1 MTTDRSLPTPTI
13 RRFQAG
19 LFPVNAYT
27 VETPRG
33 VVVVDSTLGV
43 SDGRALRATVE
54 ALGKPLLAVL
64 VTHAHPDHY
73 GGLAPL
79 LGNSETPVYAAAGVA
94 AVIRRDD
101 ELKERILRP
110 MFGDEWAHTRRFPD
124 RVVANGERLT
134 FDGVTFRLVDLGP
147 GESPHDSLWLLEGAD
162 GAIEHAF
169 VGDLV
174 YDHMHCFLGDGE
186 YTSWLGNIA
195 RARQLL
201 APGTTLHMGH
211 GTPGEA
217 AALLDWQQ
225 AYLGAFVDAVE
236 RAERAGLGTEA
247 FAAAVTADMQRYL
260 PGSDLLF
267 LMQLSI
273 EPMRPVLAA
282 ARHA

>member
-1 MTTDRSLPTPTI
+1 MTTI

-27 VETPRG
+27 LETPHG

-43 SDGRALRATVE
+43 SDGRALRAAAD

-73 GGLAPL
+73 GGLASL
-79 LGNSETPVYAAAGVA
+79 LEGRDTPVYAAAGVG

-101 ELKERILRP
+101 EIKERILRP

-124 RVVANGERLT
+124 RVVADGERLT
-134 FDGVTFRLVDLGP
+134 FDGATFRLVDLGP

-162 GAIEHAF
+162 GAAEHAF

-174 YDHMHCFLGDGE
+174 YDHMHCFLADGE
-186 YTSWLGNIA
+186 YKSWRANIA
-195 RARQLL
+195 RARRILS
-201 APGTTLHMGH
+201 PRTTLHMGH

-217 AALLDWQQ
+217 AALLDWQEG
-225 AYLGAFVDAVE
+225 YLAAFVDAVE
-236 RAERAGLGTEA
+236 RAERAGLATEA
-247 FAAAVTADMQRYL
+247 FAAAVTADVQRYL
-260 PGSDLLF
+260 PGADLLF

-273 EPMRPVLAA
+273 EPMRAVLAA
-282 ARHA
+282 DRKT